1 MGEAKPR
8 EAVTAIMAK
17 IIPERMAARIR
28 DLPTLP
34 SVLMPILTA
43 VADPDSSALDISRRL
58 IADQSLSTKVLRV
71 VNSAYFGLSR
81 RIHHVHEAVAILG
94 YKELA
99 QIVLTASVFKCFGP
113 SRSGYDR
120 TQLWRHALAV
130 GIASDRIALGLE
142 LDPAEG
148 HYTAG
153 LLHDIGKV
161 ALDAVYPRRFAE
173 TTRRAVE
180 TGASA
185 DAAERATFGVDH
197 AVIGRALAE
206 HWRLPQPIV
215 SAIAHHH
222 APQTAPVSGDI
233 ARIVGWADAL
243 AYEVGLGAPG
253 NGAPPRIEELDT
265 EPEDAPALTAEHIEE
280 FRHELDQK
288 QDLIDALLG
297 VLAPA

>member
-1 MGEAKPR
+1 
-8 EAVTAIMAK
+8 
-17 IIPERMAARIR
+17 MAARIR

-206 HWRLPQPIV
+206 HWRLRNPLSPPSRTTTRRRPPRSPVI
-215 SAIAHHH
+215 SH
-222 APQTAPVSGDI
+222 ASSVGLTPSPTKS
-233 ARIVGWADAL
+233 GWARPATAL
-243 AYEVGLGAPG
+243 
-253 NGAPPRIEELDT
+253 R
-265 EPEDAPALTAEHIEE
+265 PALRNSTPSLKT
-280 FRHELDQK
+280 R
-288 QDLIDALLG
+288 
-297 VLAPA
+297 PP